1 MLVNSSTIMKKLGIL
16 SLLALAAALSFFVVS
31 YKIGNQMIDKRVRNG
46 KADQRIVAGL
56 EHYIKEHQISTDDD
70 QALYHWCSAN
80 RGVDIEVFVEGELV
94 FMSLGNVK
102 ELDSPVKET
111 ESDRKKA
118 VPIAFA
124 DTTADV
130 IIYDGQRE
138 YVTLL
143 ILDTVI
149 AIVLFFGI
157 IIWGLKREVN
167 YINTLNEE
175 IHVLEGGDLSKEI
188 TVRGN
193 DEIAMLAE
201 SVNEFRKSMQNQLN
215 KIEQL
220 EKSNRMTSA
229 EIAHDLRT
237 PLTSLIMYL
246 DFALGEVEG
255 RQPQAEEYLCKARE
269 KSIRLKDLLD
279 ENFSYTTMTDYFI
292 KDKQE
297 VQAYVILN
305 GFLNDLIFSL
315 ESQGYNVRSD
325 INYGKSSIRIQG
337 DAVGRIFGNLYTNI
351 KKYADKDGDIYICC
365 RDKETHLEVRI
376 ENEIRVFEGEKPES
390 TGFGSR
396 IVKRLMKEMDGDF
409 STEETENR
417 FTAIL
422 RFLKVP
428 AES

>member
-1 MLVNSSTIMKKLGIL
+1 MSANNMTIMKKLGVL
-16 SLLALAAALSFFVVS
+16 SLIALAAALSYFTVF
-31 YKIGNQMIDKRVRNG
+31 YKIGNHMIDKYLRNG
-46 KADQRIVAGL
+46 KTDQRTVEDL
-56 EHYIKEHQISTDDD
+56 KHYIEENRVSTKDDE
-70 QALYHWCSAN
+70 ALYQWCGAH
-80 RGVDIEVFVEGELV
+80 RGVDIEVFVGGELV

-102 ELDSPVKET
+102 ELDAPVIET
-111 ESDRKKA
+111 KSDLKKA
-118 VPIAFA
+118 VRITFA

-130 IIYDGQRE
+130 IIYDGQRK

-143 ILDTVI
+143 VLTIVI
-149 AIVLFFGI
+149 SLALFFGI
-157 IIWGLKREVN
+157 IIWGIRREVR
-167 YINTLNEE
+167 YIHILNDE

-188 TVRGN
+188 TVRGS
-193 DEIAMLAE
+193 DEISMLAE
-201 SVNEFRKSMQNQLN
+201 SINEFRKSMQNQIE

-246 DFALGEVEG
+246 DFALAEVEG
-255 RQPQAEEYLCKARE
+255 QQPQAEEYLLKARE
-269 KSIRLKDLLD
+269 KSKRLKDLLD
-279 ENFSYTTMTDYFI
+279 ENFSYTTMTDYFV
-292 KDKQE
+292 KEKQE

-305 GFLNDLIFSL
+305 GFLNDLVFSL
-315 ESQGYNVRSD
+315 ESQGFNVRSD
-325 INYGKSSIRIQG
+325 INYGKSTIRIQG

-351 KKYADKDGDIYICC
+351 RKYAEKDGDIYIRC

-376 ENEIRVFEGEKPES
+376 ENEIRIFEGEKPES

-396 IVKRLMKEMDGDF
+396 IVKRLMREMDGEF
-409 STEETENR
+409 YTEETENR
-417 FTAIL
+417 YTAVL

>member
-1 MLVNSSTIMKKLGIL
+1 MLVNSSTIMKKLGLL
-16 SLLALAAALSFFVVS
+16 SLLALAAALSFFVIS
-31 YKIGNQMIDKRVRNG
+31 YSIGNHMIDRSIRNG
-46 KADQRIVAGL
+46 KADNRLISEL
-56 EHYIKEHQISTDDD
+56 KHHIEENQIRTDDD
-70 QALYHWCSAN
+70 EALYKWCQSN
-80 RGVDIEVFVEGELV
+80 VGVDIKVFVDGELV
-94 FMSLGNVK
+94 FMSIGKVNDQ
-102 ELDSPVKET
+102 EAPVKET
-111 ESDRKKA
+111 ESDRNKA
-118 VPIAFA
+118 TRIEFA
-124 DTTADV
+124 DTVADV
-130 IIYDGQRE
+130 IIYDGQRKHE
-138 YVTLL
+138 TFLVLEIVITLF
-143 ILDTVI
+143 
-149 AIVLFFGI
+149 LFFGI
-157 IIWGLKREVN
+157 ITWGIRREVE
-167 YINTLNEE
+167 YINILNEE

-220 EKSNRMTSA
+220 EKNNRMISA

-255 RQPQAEEYLCKARE
+255 RQQQAEEYLLKARE
-269 KSIRLKDLLD
+269 KSIRLKELLD

-292 KDKQE
+292 KENQE
-297 VQAYVILN
+297 VHAYVILN
-305 GFLNDLIFSL
+305 GFLNDLTFSL
-315 ESQGYNVRSD
+315 ESQGFNVRSD

-337 DAVGRIFGNLYTNI
+337 DAAGRIFGNLYTNI
-351 KKYADKDGDIYICC
+351 KKYAEKDGDIYICC

-376 ENEIRVFEGEKPES
+376 ENEIRIFEGEKPES

-409 STEETENR
+409 YTEETENR
-417 FTAIL
+417 YTAVL

-428 AES
+428 AKS

>member
-1 MLVNSSTIMKKLGIL
+1 
-16 SLLALAAALSFFVVS
+16 
-31 YKIGNQMIDKRVRNG
+31 
-46 KADQRIVAGL
+46 
-56 EHYIKEHQISTDDD
+56 
-70 QALYHWCSAN
+70 
-80 RGVDIEVFVEGELV
+80 
-94 FMSLGNVK
+94 
-102 ELDSPVKET
+102 
-111 ESDRKKA
+111 
-118 VPIAFA
+118 
-124 DTTADV
+124 
-130 IIYDGQRE
+130 
-138 YVTLL
+138 
-143 ILDTVI
+143 
-149 AIVLFFGI
+149 
-157 IIWGLKREVN
+157 
-167 YINTLNEE
+167 
-175 IHVLEGGDLSKEI
+175 
-188 TVRGN
+188 
-193 DEIAMLAE
+193 
-201 SVNEFRKSMQNQLN
+201 
-215 KIEQL
+215 
-220 EKSNRMTSA
+220 MTSA

-315 ESQGYNVRSD
+315 KSQGYNVRSD
-325 INYGKSSIRIQG
+325 INYGKNSIRIQG

-409 STEETENR
+409 TTEETENR

-422 RFLKVP
+422 RFLIVP
-428 AES
+428 TES